1 MDPNGL
7 AENPIPMG
15 LRINTNV
22 SALTAQRNL
31 ASITGRLQGNF
42 ARLSSGL
49 RIVSAAD
56 DAAGLAISERM
67 RAQVRSL
74 TAASRA
80 TQDGI
85 SMAQTADGALSEVS
99 NNLIRMRELAVQASN
114 GTLTTSDRSTLNT
127 EFQELIVEVARVAS
141 QATFNGVNLLNGIA
155 TTLDIV
161 VGAMAGQTV
170 SVTLPDATTTTLGI
184 ASLALSSSSASQ
196 SALGTLDSAIDDVS
210 RARGRVGAEQNRLES
225 TLRST
230 LNQRDNLSA
239 AESRIR
245 DVDIALETADMLRN
259 SILQQAAV
267 SVLAQANLQPQLA
280 LKLLGL

>member
-1 MDPNGL
+1 
-7 AENPIPMG
+7 MG

-114 GTLTTSDRSTLNT
+114 GTLTTNDRSTLNT

-141 QATFNGVNLLNGIA
+141 QTTFNGVSLLDGIA

-161 VGAMAGQTV
+161 VGSMAGQTV
-170 SVTLPDATTTTLGI
+170 TMTLPDATTTTLGI
-184 ASLALSSSSASQ
+184 ASLALSSASASQ
-196 SALGTLDSAIDDVS
+196 SALGTLDSAIDDIS

-245 DVDIALETADMLRN
+245 DVDIAIETADMLRN